1 MRWSPEVLGDE
12 TGYKD
17 PFLINQ
23 KTETFFTSIFS
34 LLYLQLQKKQCK
46 VASIMLLNLS
56 FKCFHSVVVT

>member
-23 KTETFFTSIFS
+23 NTETFFTSIFS
-34 LLYLQLQKKQCK
+34 FAIFAITEETMQG
-46 VASIMLLNLS
+46 SIYHAIKSEL
-56 FKCFHSVVVT
+56 